1 MYIYKRTKKYV
12 ASKNSDLSGLRQ
24 VSLIWFEMFKLLFY
38 FLWHRQVNPLVYA
51 SKKNN
56 KKCMFTVLIG
66 DYDDLNSPK
75 VVTPG
80 WDYICLTNNPKL
92 TSDIWQVVFV
102 TDKDLD
108 PIRLSRKYKICNH
121 LVDSKYD
128 ISIYIDANICI
139 KGNLDHFLNI
149 SWCESSNIAILYHPY
164 HTDASEELNACLSRS
179 LDNRDTIIRQKKD
192 YKKMGF
198 RDAFPQVNNRLII
211 RRPNHKSVKNL
222 MINWFDQLLKYS
234 YRDQLSFNYVLENQ
248 TDIQINYIEYWK
260 FSAYFL
266 KKDHK

>member
-12 ASKNSDLSGLRQ
+12 ASKYPGLGGISQ
-24 VSLIWFEMFKLLFY
+24 SVIIGWELVKLLFY
-38 FLWHRQVNPLVYA
+38 FMWHRQGNIVVH
-51 SKKNN
+51 KKTKFE
-56 KKCMFTVLIG
+56 KKCIFTVLIG
-66 DYDDLNSPK
+66 DYDDLNPPK
-75 VVTPG
+75 MVTPG

-108 PIRLSRKYKICNH
+108 PVRLSRKYKICNH

-139 KGNLDHFLNI
+139 KGNLDHFLSI
-149 SWCESSNIAILYHPY
+149 AWREPSNMAILYHPY
-164 HTDASEELNACLSRS
+164 HTDVSEEFNACLARC
-179 LDNRDTIIRQKKD
+179 LDNRDTIIKQEGD

-198 RDAFPQVNNRLII
+198 QDIFPQVNNRLII
-211 RRPNHKSVKNL
+211 RRPNQTFLKKL
-222 MINWFDQLLKYS
+222 MIHWFDQLLKYS

-248 TDIQINYIEYWK
+248 TDIQVNYIEYWK